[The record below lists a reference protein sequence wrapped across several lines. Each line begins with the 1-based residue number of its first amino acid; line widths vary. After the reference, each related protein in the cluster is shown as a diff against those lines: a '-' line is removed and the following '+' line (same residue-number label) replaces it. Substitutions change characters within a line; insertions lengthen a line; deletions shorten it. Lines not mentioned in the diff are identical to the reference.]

1 MELTFIIIASFLI
14 SFVWIYYFK
23 LIDLFEKE
31 KPLFII
37 STFILG
43 TLSPNVIFF
52 LDDHVLNP
60 LGIANSTNPVLSF
73 LYFTF
78 GIGLVE
84 ESVKFL
90 PLLLLLLLFRK
101 VVNEPLDYI
110 KFICISALG
119 FAFGENVFYALM
131 YGHHVLVGRAILT
144 VPAHMFFSSLFI
156 YGLVEYKYY
165 EKSIWHVFKFNII
178 GVLTHGIYDY
188 LLDFDLAPVGITL
201 NILFFLLI
209 VSAFSRILNNAINTS
224 PFYSPK
230 HVIDQEKVRKHLYF
244 FYIPLIFAL
253 LLITSAHDN
262 AETTLPVYLGLL
274 FYKSTIL
281 FVLIVRLSRFSI
293 IPGLV
298 KKIPLEFPFYYKPSP
313 DRNDLH
319 LLFGLLT
326 VRGESY
332 NEAAIAAL
340 YQEPIKIIP
349 VSSHERHLTKTHE
362 GIIESKM
369 SVKEQSLYIL
379 KLYLD
384 KQKVN
389 FKHYILKTKTS
400 GVSHTQQ
407 DDPIVSLNVIDK
419 NNKNKLIFLEWV
431 ILKKK

>member
-1 MELTFIIIASFLI
+1 VSFT
-14 SFVWIYYFK
+14 WIYYFK

-31 KPLFII
+31 KTIFII
-37 STFILG
+37 GAFVLG
-43 TLSPNVIFF
+43 TLSPYIIFF
-52 LDDHVLNP
+52 LDTHVLDP
-60 LGIANSTNPVLSF
+60 LGISNSDNPVLSF

-90 PLLLLLLLFRK
+90 PVLVLLSLFKR

-119 FAFGENVFYALM
+119 FAFGENVLYALM

-144 VPAHMFFSSLFI
+144 VPAHMFFSALFI

-165 EKSIWHVFKFNII
+165 HKSIFHVFKYNII
-178 GVLTHGIYDY
+178 GVVSHGIYDY
-188 LLDFDLAPVGITL
+188 LLDFDIAPVGIAL

-209 VSAFSRILNNAINTS
+209 VSAFSRILNNTINTS

-230 HVIDQEKVRKHLYF
+230 HVIDQEKVRKHLYL
-244 FYIPLIFAL
+244 FYVPIILL
-253 LLITSAHDN
+253 LLIISSAHDN
-262 AETTLPVYLGLL
+262 TETTLPVYTALL
-274 FYKSTIL
+274 LYKSSIL
-281 FVLIVRLSRFSI
+281 FVLIVRLSRFTI
-293 IPGLV
+293 IPSLV
-298 KKIPLEFPFYYKPSP
+298 KKIPLEFPFYYKASP
-313 DRNDLH
+313 DRNDHH

-332 NEAAIAAL
+332 NEAAIASL
-340 YQEPIKIIP
+340 YQEPIKVIP
-349 VSSHERHLTKTHE
+349 VSAYERHLSKPHE
-362 GIIESKM
+362 GIIESKI
-369 SVKEQSLYIL
+369 SIREESLYIL

-384 KQKVN
+384 AQKTN

-400 GVSHTQQ
+400 GVSHTNHN
-407 DDPIVSLNVIDK
+407 DPIVSLNVADK
-419 NNKNKLIFLEWV
+419 NNNEKLIFLEWV